1 MLFLGSDHAG
11 YSLKKA
17 ITDYFDANSIEYKD
31 LGCDTDSVPCDYPV
45 IAYKVGTSI
54 KEGDLGILCC
64 GSGIGIGIAAN
75 KIPGIRAACCSD
87 VFSAKYT
94 RMHNDANILC
104 LGGRTIGPG
113 LAIELVDAF
122 LKAEFIGQHHSD
134 RVEMINK
141 IEKGTFEIK

>member
-1 MLFLGSDHAG
+1 
-11 YSLKKA
+11 
-17 ITDYFDANSIEYKD
+17 
-31 LGCDTDSVPCDYPV
+31 
-45 IAYKVGTSI
+45 
-54 KEGDLGILCC
+54 
-64 GSGIGIGIAAN
+64 
-75 KIPGIRAACCSD
+75 
-87 VFSAKYT
+87 
-94 RMHNDANILC
+94 MHNDANILC

>member
-11 YSLKKA
+11 FQLKASIKKFL
-17 ITDYFDANSIEYKD
+17 DENSIEYKD
-31 LGCDTDSVPCDYPV
+31 LGCESDIDACDYPV

-75 KIPGIRAACCSD
+75 KIKGIRAACCSD

-94 RMHNDANILC
+94 RMHNNANVLC
-104 LGGRTIGPG
+104 LGGRTIGAG
-113 LAIELVDAF
+113 LAVELVDAF
-122 LKAEFIGQHHSD
+122 LKAEFEGNRHQK
-134 RVEMINK
+134 RVDMISQ
-141 IEKGTFEIK
+141 IEEGTFKL